1 MVLQALEQA
10 VQKKK
15 RILLLRREM
24 ERARAA
30 GAGGQGG
37 FLRRLVN
44 SVVRPGQS
52 KTPAETILSLQAE
65 VQPFLLMTAPDR
77 TAPSLRRATLQPQV
91 STGTLQVLELK
102 QDATTCCKP
111 QLSCAACPKGVH
123 AILLAF

>member
-1 MVLQALEQA
+1 M
-10 VQKKK
+10 QKKK

-52 KTPAETILSLQAE
+52 KTPAEMILSLQAE
-65 VQPFLLMTAPDR
+65 VRPVQTCRPGHPDQLCRPLLRPLAQE
-77 TAPSLRRATLQPQV
+77 RRH
-91 STGTLQVLELK
+91 
-102 QDATTCCKP
+102 
-111 QLSCAACPKGVH
+111 GV
-123 AILLAF
+123 ALTQSP